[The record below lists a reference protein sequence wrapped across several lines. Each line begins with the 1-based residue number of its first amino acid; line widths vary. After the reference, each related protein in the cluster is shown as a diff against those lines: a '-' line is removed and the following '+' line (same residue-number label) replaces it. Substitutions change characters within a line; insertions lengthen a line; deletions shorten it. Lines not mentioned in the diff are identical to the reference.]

1 MDAQRLDMTTRDGVR
16 VIRTAAPFDPAE
28 LGRIAALADERRG
41 GVMSSGM
48 EYPGR
53 YSRWHMAYA
62 DPCLEIVATGRRVT
76 VRALN
81 DRGRVLL
88 PVIRAALRRAGP
100 SIQPAG
106 EDSVVVAEDD
116 REFTEEERSRRPT
129 VFTAL
134 REIIAALGC
143 DDPHLGLYGAF
154 GYDLAFQFEPV
165 RRRLDRP
172 ATQRD
177 LVLHLPDEIWILDR
191 KREEAVR
198 YSYDFEVDGV
208 STAGLSRETA
218 GTGGGRDPQ
227 PVRDQDLP
235 AQPRPGR

>member
-1 MDAQRLDMTTRDGVR
+1 LPVLR
-16 VIRTAAPFDPAE
+16 
-28 LGRIAALADERRG
+28 AALA
-41 GVMSSGM
+41 
-48 EYPGR
+48 
-53 YSRWHMAYA
+53 
-62 DPCLEIVATGRRVT
+62 
-76 VRALN
+76 
-81 DRGRVLL
+81 
-88 PVIRAALRRAGP
+88 RAGR
-100 SIQPAG
+100 QDG
-106 EDSVVVAEDD
+106 EDAVVIPEDD

-134 REIIAALGC
+134 REITAAVAWEIPRLGM
-143 DDPHLGLYGAF
+143 YWAF

-177 LVLHLPDEIWILDR
+177 LVLHLPDEIWVLDR

-198 YSYDFEVDGV
+198 YSYEFEVGGV

-218 GTGGGRDPQ
+218 GTGGGRDTR

-235 AQPRPGR
+235 AQPQPGRYARVVEDARERFSRGDLCELVPRHVFHGRCALPAAFFMLLLQRIPAWYELLFILVEL